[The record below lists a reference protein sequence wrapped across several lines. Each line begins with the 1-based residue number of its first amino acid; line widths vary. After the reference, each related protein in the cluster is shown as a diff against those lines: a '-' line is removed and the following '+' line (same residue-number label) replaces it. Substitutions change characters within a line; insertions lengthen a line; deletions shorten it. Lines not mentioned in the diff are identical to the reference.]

1 MSAEN
6 SQDPHDPGRRS
17 FLRMSG
23 VAAGSA
29 WLAVQASGLLAIAE
43 AAAAARDA
51 GAGFLH
57 LSPREAAG
65 FDAIAARII
74 PTDATGGAHEAG
86 VVHFIDQALGD
97 FLAGA
102 ADDLRAGLAS
112 LDAQAMDAHEGE
124 RFAGLPPEAQDEA
137 LREIETTTFFE
148 LMHFLTVAGMFAL
161 PAHGGNRDY
170 LGWQLLGLSHRH
182 AWAPPFG
189 HYDAQ
194 LADAP
199 MPETGADGEHGH
211 G

>member
-6 SQDPHDPGRRS
+6 PRNPHDPGRRR
-17 FLRMSG
+17 FLRISGG
-23 VAAGSA
+23 VAGSS
-29 WLAVQASGLLAIAE
+29 WLAMQAPGLLAIAE

-51 GAGFLH
+51 GAVFLR
-57 LSPREAAG
+57 LSPSEAAG
-65 FDAIAARII
+65 FDAIVARII
-74 PTDATGGAHEAG
+74 PTDATGGAQEAG
-86 VVHFIDQALGD
+86 VVHFIDQVLGD
-97 FLAGA
+97 FLADA

-112 LDAQAMDAHEGE
+112 LDTRAMDVHEGE
-124 RFAGLPPEAQDEA
+124 RFADLPPEAQDAA
-137 LREIETTTFFE
+137 LREIETTPFFE

-161 PAHGGNRDY
+161 PAYGGNRDY

-199 MPETGADGEHGH
+199 PPGIAADGKDGH